1 MSRIGKQPVAIPQG
15 VQISLDGRTLVCKGP
30 KGTTKLALATGVNA
44 KVESGKVVFERVG
57 DEKLARAMHG
67 TTRALV
73 ANMVEGVT
81 KGYSKSLEIVG
92 VGYRA
97 TLQGKKL
104 VLNVGF
110 ANSIEVLIP
119 EGITI
124 TVPDQTHVN
133 VTGVDKALVGQ
144 IAANV
149 RAARKPEP
157 YKGKGVRYIDEVVRR
172 KAGKAAAAGAAGAA
186 KK

>member
-1 MSRIGKQPVAIPQG
+1 VSRIGKQPVAIPQG
-15 VQISLDGRTLVCKGP
+15 VQMALDGRTLVCKGP
-30 KGTTKLALATGVNA
+30 KGTTKLALAEGISA
-44 KVESGKVVFERVG
+44 KVEAGTVVIERAG
-57 DEKLARAMHG
+57 EEKLVRSMHG

-81 KGYSKSLEIVG
+81 KGYSRNLEIVG

-97 TLQGKKL
+97 QLQGKKV

-110 ANSIEVLIP
+110 ANSIEVVIP
-119 EGITI
+119 DGITV
-124 TVPDQTHVN
+124 TLPDQTHVS

-144 IAANV
+144 MAANI

-157 YKGKGVRYIDEVVRR
+157 YKGKGVRYADEIVRR
-172 KAGKAAAAGAAGAA
+172 KAGKAAAAGAAGA

>member
-15 VQISLDGRTLVCKGP
+15 VQLNLDGRTLVCKGP
-30 KGTTKLALATGVNA
+30 KGTSKLALFDGINA
-44 KVESGKVVFERVG
+44 KVEKGTVVLERG
-57 DEKLARAMHG
+57 SEEKQVRAMHG

-73 ANMVEGVT
+73 QNMVDGVT

-97 TLQGKKL
+97 TLKGKTV

-110 ANSIEVLIP
+110 ANTIEVTIP
-119 EGITI
+119 DGVTI
-124 TVPDQTHVN
+124 TVPDQTHVH

-144 IAANV
+144 VAANLHS
-149 RAARKPEP
+149 ARKPEP
-157 YKGKGVRYIDEVVRR
+157 YKGKGVRYSDEIVRR
-172 KAGKAAAAGAAGAA
+172 KAGKSAAAGAAGA

>member
-15 VQISLDGRTLVCKGP
+15 VQMALDGRTLVCKGP
-30 KGTTKLALATGVNA
+30 KGTTKLALAEGISA
-44 KVESGKVVFERVG
+44 KVEGSKVVIERSA
-57 DEKLARAMHG
+57 DEKFVRAMHG
-67 TTRALV
+67 TTRALI

-97 TLQGKKL
+97 QLQGKKV

-110 ANSIEVLIP
+110 ANSIEVAIP
-119 EGITI
+119 DGITI
-124 TVPDQTHVN
+124 TCPDQNHVN

-144 IAANV
+144 IAADI
-149 RAARKPEP
+149 RGARKPEP
-157 YKGKGVRYIDEVVRR
+157 YKGKGVRYVDEVVRR
-172 KAGKAAAAGAAGAA
+172 KAGKAAAAGASGA